1 MTTNNTNT
9 SSNNA
14 ASVAHAENIIAYK
27 ALMMATPYNMTA
39 EAVDKEIEG
48 IDPTMMVMML
58 ERLGVASAEIGLAR
72 AQAAGAIKASADAR
86 AAFAKDKHWYN
97 STTAKVG
104 YGVLGTAALTA
115 AAAVAYQ
122 KVTGQN
128 PFSAIA
134 SVMGE
139 GAVAAA
145 TAVADTAT
153 EVAEAVTA

>member
-27 ALMMATPYNMTA
+27 ALMMAAPYNMSA
-39 EAVDKEIEG
+39 EAVDKEVEG
-48 IDPTMMVMML
+48 IDPTMMVMLL
-58 ERLGVASAEIGLAR
+58 ERFGVAASAANKALSQGI
-72 AQAAGAIKASADAR
+72 AAGAEKA
-86 AAFAKDKHWYN
+86 AAAAKAALAKDKHWYN

-145 TAVADTAT
+145 T

>member
-14 ASVAHAENIIAYK
+14 ASVAHAKNIITYK
-27 ALMMATPYNMTA
+27 ALMMADPYNMTA

-58 ERLGVASAEIGLAR
+58 ERLGVASAEVALAR
-72 AQAAGAIKASADAR
+72 ARTAGAIKASADAR
-86 AAFAKDKHWYN
+86 AAFVKDKHWYN

-104 YGVLGTAALTA
+104 YGVLGTIAVA
-115 AAAVAYQ
+115 AAGAAVYQ

-128 PFSAIA
+128 PFNAIA
-134 SVMGE
+134 AVMGE
-139 GAVAAA
+139 SATAAA
-145 TAVADTAT
+145 AAVADTAT
-153 EVAEAVTA
+153 EAVTA